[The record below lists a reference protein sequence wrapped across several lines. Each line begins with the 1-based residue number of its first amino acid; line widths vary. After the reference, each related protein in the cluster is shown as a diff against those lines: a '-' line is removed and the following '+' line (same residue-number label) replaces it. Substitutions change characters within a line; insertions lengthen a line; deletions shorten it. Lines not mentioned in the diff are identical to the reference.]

1 MASVGGGA
9 TVVIGAR
16 VSLSFH
22 EMVAID
28 FGGVDFDDQT
38 TTCDDVAP

>member
-1 MASVGGGA
+1 MASGGGGA

-16 VSLSFH
+16 LSRSLH

-28 FGGVDFDDQT
+28 FGGVDFDDRT